1 MPWEYL
7 WPRQSQ
13 RNRNPNSSAETQMY
27 FSGHFLSGVRLLVL
41 TFSNIWTNFTQTW
54 HNKGSL
60 GEGDSVEMKGNT
72 LFQGEGI
79 MNYYEHMLVF
89 LFFKNLIKT
98 IYPERLKLG
107 YKLPKVV
114 RIQF

>member
-1 MPWEYL
+1 
-7 WPRQSQ
+7 
-13 RNRNPNSSAETQMY
+13 
-27 FSGHFLSGVRLLVL
+27 
-41 TFSNIWTNFTQTW
+41 
-54 HNKGSL
+54 
-60 GEGDSVEMKGNT
+60 MKGNT

-89 LFFKNLIKT
+89 LFFKILIKT

-114 RIQF
+114 IDVIVNHDSKK

>member
-1 MPWEYL
+1 
-7 WPRQSQ
+7 
-13 RNRNPNSSAETQMY
+13 
-27 FSGHFLSGVRLLVL
+27 
-41 TFSNIWTNFTQTW
+41 
-54 HNKGSL
+54 
-60 GEGDSVEMKGNT
+60 MKGNT